1 MNNRRNFLKHLALG
15 STSVM
20 LSPSLSAASVKPK
33 ESSIRVAHLT
43 DIHMN
48 ESPKA
53 AEGLEKALAYVN
65 ALTPAPNFILQ
76 GGDLIMDAL
85 KTPKDKVAKQWKIV
99 KSIIDK
105 NNKIDLKHC
114 IGNHDVYGWSLKK
127 VSKDPLYGKKWCLD
141 ELNLNNRFYS
151 FKIEKWNFIV
161 LDSAHYKKGGYTAKI
176 DEEQFEWLKAE
187 LAKSNPNEYVCI
199 VSHIPILSA
208 AAFFDGNN
216 INKKNNWEVPGAWM
230 HTDAKRLKDL
240 FYKHKNV
247 KIALSG
253 HLHLHDEVNYLGVKY
268 LCNGAV
274 SGGWW
279 DGNYNEFPP
288 ALVILD
294 FFEDGSSAHEFIP
307 YWEL

>member
-127 VSKDPLYGKKWCLD
+127 VSKDPLYGKKVV
-141 ELNLNNRFYS
+141 F
-151 FKIEKWNFIV
+151 
-161 LDSAHYKKGGYTAKI
+161 G
-176 DEEQFEWLKAE
+176 
-187 LAKSNPNEYVCI
+187 
-199 VSHIPILSA
+199 
-208 AAFFDGNN
+208 
-216 INKKNNWEVPGAWM
+216 
-230 HTDAKRLKDL
+230 
-240 FYKHKNV
+240 
-247 KIALSG
+247 
-253 HLHLHDEVNYLGVKY
+253 
-268 LCNGAV
+268 
-274 SGGWW
+274 
-279 DGNYNEFPP
+279 
-288 ALVILD
+288 
-294 FFEDGSSAHEFIP
+294 
-307 YWEL
+307 